1 MSKKEKKVVKDVK
14 KFTVIRKDWYRG
26 KGGDNSCLA
35 NNANRLCCL
44 GFYAEACGL
53 DRQTIRNLPSPE
65 EAVKVTNGDA
75 VSTIKGKPVTRK
87 SDVVWETKLVK
98 DDAYSNFIL
107 TNNTKLCNDLMNIND
122 DEELDEKLRESR
134 LKAKFAEIGVKVT
147 FK

>member
-14 KFTVIRKDWYRG
+14 KFTVVRKDWYRG
-26 KGGDNSCLA
+26 KGGDHSCLA
-35 NNANRLCCL
+35 NNSNRMCCL

-65 EAVKVTNGDA
+65 EAVKATKNEITN
-75 VSTIKGKPVTRK
+75 TIHGKPVSRK
-87 SDVVWETKLVK
+87 SDVVWDTQLIRK
-98 DDAYSNFIL
+98 D
-107 TNNTKLCNDLMNIND
+107 TGNNTALCNDLMHIND

-134 LKAKFAEIGVKVT
+134 LKAKFADLGVKVT